1 MNYEARVQAV
11 VRSLQS
17 AYKVEINMMMVV
29 CESRWDFEKEFAP
42 EDAKE
47 DRKRGT
53 ARCYYLL
60 GWNIL
65 HSTCNSKYMRT
76 SVRAGGKGEGT

>member
-1 MNYEARVQAV
+1 MSYEARAQAV

-17 AYKVEINMMMVV
+17 AYKVEINMIMV
-29 CESRWDFEKEFAP
+29 CESRWNFEKEFAL

-47 DRKRGT
+47 DRKRGI

-60 GWNIL
+60 GRNIL
-65 HSTCNSKYMRT
+65 HSACNSKYMRT
-76 SVRAGGKGEGT
+76 CVRVGGKREDT